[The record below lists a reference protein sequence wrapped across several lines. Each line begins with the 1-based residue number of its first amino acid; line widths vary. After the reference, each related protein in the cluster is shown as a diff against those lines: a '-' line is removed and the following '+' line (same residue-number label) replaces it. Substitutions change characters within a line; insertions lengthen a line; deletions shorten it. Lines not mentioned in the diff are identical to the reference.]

1 LTQSLTV
8 EQIELGRA
16 EILNNARALIEE
28 AEILLHHERWARAYA
43 LSHLA
48 SEELAKL
55 PMLVR
60 AAVEVACGASVDWKG
75 LHTRLRD
82 HVEKAELAMDMDFL
96 SGHMPP
102 DEYLNTR
109 AAHLNHLKN
118 DSFYVGISAGRFV
131 APVQA
136 ISREAAV
143 AMCETSRRRLRLF
156 GSVEKL
162 TRGQIQ
168 RVASNPEHRNR
179 LSAKGSLQD
188 IVRALAAIERGE
200 PGGVPANSALQQP
213 GARDAHP
220 GC

>member
-1 LTQSLTV
+1 MTSSLTV

-16 EILNNARALIEE
+16 EILNNARALVEE

-60 AAVEVACGASVDWKG
+60 AAVEVACGASVDWKR
-75 LHTRLRD
+75 LDKRLRD
-82 HVEKAELAMDMDFL
+82 HVEKADLVMDMDFL
-96 SGHMPP
+96 SGQMPP

-118 DSFYVGISAGRFV
+118 DSLYVGISAGRFV

-136 ISREAAV
+136 ISEEAAV

-156 GSVEKL
+156 DSVEEL

-168 RVASNPEHRNR
+168 RVVSNPEHRKR
-179 LSAKGSLQD
+179 LSAKVSLQD
-188 IVRALAAIERGE
+188 IVRALAAIQRGERGR
-200 PGGVPANSALQQP
+200 GPANNALQQP
-213 GARDAHP
+213 GARDSRP